1 MSSKFFDV
9 MIIGAGPAGMTSAV
23 FTARK
28 GLSTLVLSK
37 DIGGQVNWTTVVENY
52 MGFKSIGGAEL
63 MERFEEQMKGDHLV
77 YQEDEAALLERDEQ
91 GHFIVTGKKT
101 GVHRG
106 RSVIIA
112 TGKRP
117 RMINVPGEVEF
128 RGKGVG
134 YCSTC
139 DAPLYRDAPVAVVG
153 GGNSGVQAVLDL
165 LGINAKE
172 VHLITDEDLTADEA
186 LTQRIQSDQRVRIY
200 RQHEV
205 KEILGDKMVKGV
217 RIRERQNG
225 NEQTLNVEGVFIEIG
240 LIPNADFL
248 DQIRKNERREIRV
261 DCECQTNIEGI
272 FAAGDVTDVPEK
284 QIIIAAGEGA
294 KAAIGVW
301 EYIITGRVSRMPVQ
315 A

>member
-1 MSSKFFDV
+1 MNSTFFDV
-9 MIIGAGPAGMTSAV
+9 MIIGAGPAGMTAAV

-52 MGFKSIGGAEL
+52 MGFKSINGAEL
-63 MERFEEQMKGDHLV
+63 MERFQEQMKGDHLI
-77 YQEDEAALLERDEQ
+77 YQEDEAALLDRDEQ
-91 GHFIVTGKKT
+91 GQFIVTGKKT
-101 GVHRG
+101 GTYRG

-117 RMINVPGEVEF
+117 RMLNVPGEVEF

-165 LGINAKE
+165 LGVNAKA
-172 VHLITDEDLTADEA
+172 VHLVTDEDLTADEV
-186 LTQRIQSDQRVRIY
+186 LVQKIKGDGRVKIYPRQEVLEIQ
-200 RQHEV
+200 
-205 KEILGDKMVKGV
+205 GDNMVKGI
-217 RIRERQNG
+217 RIRERQSG
-225 NEQTLNVEGVFIEIG
+225 TEQTLQVEGVFIEIG

-248 DQIRKNERREIRV
+248 DQIRKNERQEIRV
-261 DCECQTNIEGI
+261 DCQCRTNIEGI
-272 FAAGDVTDVPEK
+272 YAAGDVTDVPEK

-294 KAAIGVW
+294 KAGIGVW
-301 EYIITGRVSRMPVQ
+301 EYIIAGRVSHIPVQ